1 MSTKDNLIWYQ
12 FVNIIISQT
21 CNTIY
26 RTKPSHT
33 SSGNAPSISIKFS
46 VLPSSFSMRKTS
58 LEQIWLMPQT
68 DAKNAIISYILKSM
82 KIITFQSV
90 CMCVCVCVFACVCVT
105 LFHFTALKKGAKN
118 LSEVKLPIF
127 IFLSTIFSLQFLLFL
142 HTFISQEFKLV

>member
-1 MSTKDNLIWYQ
+1 
-12 FVNIIISQT
+12 
-21 CNTIY
+21 
-26 RTKPSHT
+26 
-33 SSGNAPSISIKFS
+33 
-46 VLPSSFSMRKTS
+46 
-58 LEQIWLMPQT
+58 MPQT

-90 CMCVCVCVFACVCVT
+90 CMCVCVCVCVCVFACVCVT